1 MSQEA
6 INLHAYQR
14 ELETLFNKNQL
25 ITRIKSEFINCEA
38 FDFTAYFEA
47 NDIPAGFGFDLLV
60 QMNLHKRCDLATLI
74 GVLNKHYENVQT
86 TAEMLEKC
94 ARLDL
99 VDWSPHFNLF
109 IVKAT
114 ISQDVQDDLDRFQ
127 YPLPMVTRPRLVR
140 TNRDTGMLNTG
151 GSLILKNNHHE
162 GDICLD
168 HINRSNDIKFT
179 INFHVADMVKNQWKG
194 LDKAKPGEPKADF
207 DKRKKAFIKYDK
219 TAREVMQI
227 ITQHGNAFYLL
238 HKYDKRGRTYCQG
251 YHVNF
256 QGAPWNKA
264 VIEFANKEVI
274 E

>member
-1 MSQEA
+1 MSQDA
-6 INLHAYQR
+6 INLIAYQR

-25 ITRIKSEFINCEA
+25 ITRIKSEFIDCKD
-38 FDFTAYFEA
+38 FDFAAYFEA
-47 NDIPAGFGFDLLV
+47 NDVPTGFGFDLLV
-60 QMNLHKRCDLATLI
+60 QMNLHKRCDIATLI
-74 GVLNKHYENVQT
+74 GVMNKHLLDVQA
-86 TAEMLEKC
+86 TADMLEKC

-109 IVKAT
+109 IVKFT
-114 ISQDVQDDLDRFQ
+114 ISADVQEELDRFQ
-127 YPLPMVTRPRLVR
+127 YPLPMVVRPRLVR

-194 LDKAKPGEPKADF
+194 LDKAKPGEPREEF
-207 DKRKKAFIKYDK
+207 EKRKRAFVKYDR
-219 TAREVMQI
+219 TARDVMKL
-227 ITQHGNAFYLL
+227 ITEHGNEFWLL

-256 QGAPWNKA
+256 QGSPWNKA
-264 VIEFANKEVI
+264 IVEFANKEII

>member
-1 MSQEA
+1 MSQDA

-25 ITRIKSEFINCEA
+25 ITRIKSEFINCES
-38 FDFTAYFEA
+38 FDFASYFEA
-47 NDIPAGFGFDLLV
+47 NNVPTGFGFDLLV
-60 QMNLHKRCDLATLI
+60 QMNLHKRCDLPTLV
-74 GVLNKHYENVQT
+74 GVLNKHFDDVQE
-86 TAEMLEKC
+86 TANMLEKC

-109 IVKAT
+109 IVKMT

-194 LDKAKPGEPKADF
+194 LDKPKPGEPKAEF
-207 DKRKKAFIKYDK
+207 DKRKRAFVKYDK
-219 TAREVMQI
+219 TAREVMGI
-227 ITQHGNAFYLL
+227 ITEHGNSFHLL
-238 HKYDKRGRTYCQG
+238 HKYDKRGRSYCQG
-251 YHVNF
+251 YHVNY

-264 VIEFANKEVI
+264 VVEFANKEFI